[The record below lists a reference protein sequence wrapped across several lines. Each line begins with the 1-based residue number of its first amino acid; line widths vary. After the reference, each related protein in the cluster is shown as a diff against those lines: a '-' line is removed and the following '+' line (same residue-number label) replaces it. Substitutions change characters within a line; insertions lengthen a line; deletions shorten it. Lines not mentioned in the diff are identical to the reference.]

1 VTNHALTGAYLP
13 TQAADPPAGGTQIS
27 QAVNQLSPYTVPRF
41 TSSGARDSAYNAW
54 AAAGNTIVDDMVC
67 VVSGQIQVRR
77 SGAWVGVPGGRVGSA
92 SFNSNGPTSIGGTE
106 QMFDTVTFPA
116 ISGRRYRLTWDGVWV
131 DNSTQIT
138 AAFTVRTSSGSSVST
153 SGTLHYS
160 RLVRA
165 WAPGEF
171 LDKQII
177 TELSGLGSGTYT
189 VGIGAKVALGSGT
202 IKIPGTTDNLRKT
215 IVEDIGS

>member
-77 SGAWVGVPGGRVGSA
+77 GGAWVGLPGGRVGSA
-92 SFNSNGPTSIGGTE
+92 SFNSNGPSGISTIE
-106 QMFDTVTFPA
+106 QMFDTVTFAA
-116 ISGRRYRLTWDGVWV
+116 ISGRRYRLTWDGAWV
-131 DNSTQIT
+131 SDGAQVN
-138 AAFTVRTSSGSSVST
+138 AWFTVRTSSGSSVST

-160 RLVRA
+160 REVWASTSGA
-165 WAPGEF
+165 W

-189 VGIGAKVALGSGT
+189 VGIGVQRATGTGT
-202 IKIPGTTDNLRKT
+202 ISIRGAAQNLRKI
-215 IVEDIGS
+215 IVEDMGS